1 MIGLCVFSRGGK
13 YDFTGKWGK
22 SVKKKGIEEEAR
34 DYWRLSEYD
43 ERVQDQSHWLGS
55 ARWDR
60 ERWLAYGDFHGD
72 LVLRFLREHAPADY
86 TGRLGEKAALDWGC
100 GGGANLR
107 ALCGIF
113 GSATGVDV
121 SEATVSQ
128 CEKQLRLLGCE
139 NFATLCFPADRPW
152 TLLERLGPATFDF
165 VFSAAVF
172 QHFPSRGYSLR
183 VLEVMEKL
191 MKPGACGLIQVRY
204 DDGSDKLRQKESDYA
219 KNVIYMTS
227 FKAGQFADQLKKAG
241 LTMLASGRDL
251 DNPEDRHEYFFFRK
265 VVG

>member
-1 MIGLCVFSRGGK
+1 M
-13 YDFTGKWGK
+13 GK
-22 SVKKKGIEEEAR
+22 SVKKKGLEEEAR
-34 DYWRLSEYD
+34 EYWRLSEYD

-60 ERWLAYGDFHGD
+60 ERWLAYGDFHGG
-72 LVLRFLREHAPADY
+72 LVLRFLREYAPSDY
-86 TGRLGEKAALDWGC
+86 AVGLAYKAALDWGC

-113 GSATGVDV
+113 GRATGVDV
-121 SEATVSQ
+121 SAATVAQ

-139 NFATLCFPADRPW
+139 NVATLCFPADLPG
-152 TLLERLGPATFDF
+152 TVLERLGPATFDF

-172 QHFPSRGYSLR
+172 QHFPSRGYTLR
-183 VLEVMEKL
+183 VLEVMEML

-204 DDGSDKLRQKESDYA
+204 DDGSDKLRQKEDDYA

-227 FKAGQFADQLKKAG
+227 FKTGEFADQLKKAG
-241 LTMLASGRDL
+241 LTILASGRDL
-251 DNPEDRHEYFFFRK
+251 DNPEDRHEHFFFRK
-265 VVG
+265 EGPGKKPLQL